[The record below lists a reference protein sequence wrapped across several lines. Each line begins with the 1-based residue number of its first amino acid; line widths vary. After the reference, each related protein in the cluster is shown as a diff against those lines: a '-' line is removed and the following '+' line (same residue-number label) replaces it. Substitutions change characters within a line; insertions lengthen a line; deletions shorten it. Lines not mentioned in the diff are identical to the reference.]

1 MAICGG
7 GNIDE
12 SHCCEPVVEDLAGGA
27 HGCRQGGQGLWSC
40 GVTVQVLESGAG
52 FDVGTGAGGACPAVG
67 VGASVASGA
76 VFFVFVPHAGQ
87 SCLLVVMGYKRTAP
101 GNTDAVERVIFRHVG
116 IG

>member
-1 MAICGG
+1 M
-7 GNIDE
+7 
-12 SHCCEPVVEDLAGGA
+12 S
-27 HGCRQGGQGLWSC
+27 
-40 GVTVQVLESGAG
+40 
-52 FDVGTGAGGACPAVG
+52 GAGGACPAVG
-67 VGASVASGA
+67 VGASVASGAFCGGA